1 MATETI
7 GNETVI
13 ELREDDEDQVVW
25 TGTLGEFLAAN
36 EIDQEEDREWVEEI
50 REALATDLG
59 YRGGGGAQP
68 VYTLRLARTEV
79 A

>member
-1 MATETI
+1 MATKTI
-7 GNETVI
+7 GTETVI
-13 ELREDDEDQVVW
+13 ELREDDEDRVVW
-25 TGTLGEFLAAN
+25 TGTLAEFLAAN
-36 EIDQEEDREWVEEI
+36 EIDQEADREWVEEM

>member
-7 GNETVI
+7 GNEALI
-13 ELREDDEDQVVW
+13 ELREDDEDRVVW
-25 TGTLGEFLAAN
+25 TGTLGEFLSAN
-36 EIDQEEDREWVEEI
+36 EIDQEADSDWVEEM